1 MSSYLL
7 AFLLSA
13 TTATTVL
20 AQASALEV
28 SLTGIQHDRGGLRVG
43 LYHCKEER

>member
-1 MSSYLL
+1 MSSHLL

-28 SLTGIQHDRGGLRVG
+28 SLTGIQHDRGSLRVG
-43 LYHCKEER
+43 LYHCEEDR